1 MPKDDFMEQDTILG
15 RSSEDLESYGSKGC
29 GFLGKVV
36 MSSGERPVL
45 GRKVLVDL
53 ARPHL
58 ILICGKRGGGK
69 CLDGETLVTLEDGSL
84 VKIKELEHDS
94 RKVLSLS
101 HDYKIKTAQ
110 KAEFFKR
117 PVERML
123 ELTLRSGKK
132 IKLTPEH
139 PLLTIDGWKPAQ
151 ELAAGSRIATP
162 RTQPVFGNEFLKECE
177 IKLLAYL
184 LAEGHIKKRVV
195 WFSNDDEKIVADFKQ
210 AVKNFN
216 PAMEV
221 RTSAKNNHRV
231 INPDSGN
238 TVVKAVRNN
247 GKFAK
252 GTIIAPKNFMREW
265 LKEIGVY
272 GLLSAEKFIPQK
284 VLRLPKPKIAL
295 FLNRLFSCDG
305 SIYFESNRYRLS
317 YSSTSEKL
325 ARQVQHLLSRFEI
338 ISRIREKKS
347 RLDGK
352 EFSSFEI
359 VIEGKNVENFLK
371 EIGFYGMKEERQKKA
386 LLEAQAIR
394 RNPNNDTIP
403 IEIWNHYRPKSWVE
417 IGKQMNYSIPKSL
430 CESVHYAP
438 SRQKLLQ
445 IARLDGSK
453 LIEQVAN
460 SDIFWDEIKNVKELS
475 GSFEV
480 YDISVPEEHNF
491 VANDIIVHNSY
502 TLSVMLEEFS
512 KLAPAVKAR
521 VAVIAIDTVG
531 IFWTMKV
538 ANKQE
543 KQELFD
549 WGLEPQGIDTR
560 VLVPQGRISFYK
572 DKQIPVDGSFTLR
585 VSDLDYQ
592 EWLSLFKISWKEPE
606 GVLLTRVIEGLKET
620 KGTYY
625 GLEEIKNAIDSDQDS
640 DKNSRDALKNRFEAA
655 ESWGLFE
662 KEGSRIMDLAKP
674 GAITIID
681 VSSYRQS
688 IGMEGTRDIIVG
700 LIGKKL
706 FEERML
712 YRKEEEIKLMKG
724 LKRESE
730 LPIIWMLIDEAHM
743 FMPKTGE
750 NIALNVL
757 LEWIRVG
764 RQPGLSLVLATQ
776 MPNKMH
782 SDAISQC
789 DLFIAHRMTAQ
800 ADIQAVSELR
810 PSYMHQDFDKY
821 FEEMPKSKGYAI
833 VLDDNAEK
841 LWLVKIRP
849 RYSWD
854 GGTTAT
860 AFTD

>member
-1 MPKDDFMEQDTILG
+1 MAKDDFMEQDTVLG
-15 RSSEDLESYGSKGC
+15 RSASDLEQYGSKGC

-36 MSSGERPVL
+36 MSSGEKPVL

-69 CLDGETLVTLEDGSL
+69 
-84 VKIKELEHDS
+84 
-94 RKVLSLS
+94 
-101 HDYKIKTAQ
+101 
-110 KAEFFKR
+110 
-117 PVERML
+117 
-123 ELTLRSGKK
+123 
-132 IKLTPEH
+132 
-139 PLLTIDGWKPAQ
+139 
-151 ELAAGSRIATP
+151 
-162 RTQPVFGNEFLKECE
+162 
-177 IKLLAYL
+177 
-184 LAEGHIKKRVV
+184 
-195 WFSNDDEKIVADFKQ
+195 
-210 AVKNFN
+210 
-216 PAMEV
+216 
-221 RTSAKNNHRV
+221 
-231 INPDSGN
+231 
-238 TVVKAVRNN
+238 
-247 GKFAK
+247 
-252 GTIIAPKNFMREW
+252 
-265 LKEIGVY
+265 
-272 GLLSAEKFIPQK
+272 
-284 VLRLPKPKIAL
+284 
-295 FLNRLFSCDG
+295 
-305 SIYFESNRYRLS
+305 
-317 YSSTSEKL
+317 
-325 ARQVQHLLSRFEI
+325 
-338 ISRIREKKS
+338 
-347 RLDGK
+347 
-352 EFSSFEI
+352 
-359 VIEGKNVENFLK
+359 
-371 EIGFYGMKEERQKKA
+371 
-386 LLEAQAIR
+386 
-394 RNPNNDTIP
+394 
-403 IEIWNHYRPKSWVE
+403 
-417 IGKQMNYSIPKSL
+417 
-430 CESVHYAP
+430 
-438 SRQKLLQ
+438 
-445 IARLDGSK
+445 
-453 LIEQVAN
+453 
-460 SDIFWDEIKNVKELS
+460 
-475 GSFEV
+475 
-480 YDISVPEEHNF
+480 
-491 VANDIIVHNSY
+491 SY

-512 KLAPAVKAR
+512 KLAPSVKAR

-538 ANKQE
+538 ANKAE

-560 VLVPQGRISFYK
+560 VLVPQGRLSFYK
-572 DKQIPVDGSFTLR
+572 DKQIPIDGAFTLR

-592 EWLSLFKISWKEPE
+592 EWLSLFKVSWKDPE

-620 KGTYY
+620 KGTYF
-625 GLEEIKNAIDSDQDS
+625 GLEEIKNAIEADQDS
-640 DKNSRDALKNRFEAA
+640 EKNSRDALKNRFEAA

-712 YRKEEEIKLMKG
+712 YRKEEELKLMKG

-782 SDAISQC
+782 PDSISQC

-841 LWLVKIRP
+841 LWLIKVRP